1 MRYVILVFLV
11 SAGLNGAT
19 NRLEKIITA
28 LEKNKGKVED
38 MECTVVIR
46 TGLPGEKEM
55 VQKFRMWTKGDKKIR
70 IEPFGDYR
78 GEMSKMIV
86 NGDRMLMV
94 GPDGKE
100 FITDYNKNKSAL
112 PGGTKMEQNYA
123 EFLKEKDVKRIE
135 IKGNKAVVEV
145 VPENYPVAQKV
156 VMVVDLDKGVVTEQ
170 KLYTNFGVNKMRMHY
185 QRIDNAWVMSDIE
198 MDVPVPQGGR
208 GKMVIEFKN
217 VKVNKGIKDN
227 LFYIPEK

>member
-1 MRYVILVFLV
+1 MRYVILIFLV
-11 SAGLNGAT
+11 SAGLDGAT
-19 NRLEKIITA
+19 NRLEKVITA

-55 VQKFRMWTKGDKKIR
+55 VQEFRMWTKGENKIC
-70 IEPFGDYR
+70 IEPAGDNR
-78 GEMSKMIV
+78 AGMSKIIV
-86 NGDRMLMV
+86 NGDKMLMV

-100 FITDYNKNKSAL
+100 FTTGYNKNESVL
-112 PGGTKMEQNYA
+112 PGGGGINQDFT
-123 EFLKEKDVKRIE
+123 EFLKEKDVKKIE
-135 IKGNKAVVEV
+135 IKGNKAVIEV

-156 VMVVDLDKGVVTEQ
+156 VMVVDLDRGVVTEQ

-185 QRIDNAWVMSDIE
+185 QKIDDAWVMSEIE